1 MSGMKI
7 SLLAVA
13 ILATA
18 SAGAQA
24 AEASS
29 EGSGFPQPHNFNYI
43 HAPGA
48 DEDARAANAPSGTS
62 AYQFVAGSAFSARTS
77 AQSVTYPGAGC
88 KFSDGA
94 LTTDVQLPEG
104 ASVSGV
110 RLYYYN
116 SGAAGNVGLF
126 FTIYD
131 GAGAVSDLL
140 SATSTMNSGYSS
152 EYFSLPAPHLVN
164 NADNSYVLTGT
175 MSANLRFCGARV
187 FYSTP

>member
-18 SAGAQA
+18 CANALA

-29 EGSGFPQPHNFNYI
+29 EGSGFPQPYNFNYI

-48 DEDARAANAPSGTS
+48 DEDARAATAPAGTS
-62 AYQFVAGSAFSARTS
+62 AYQFVAGSAFTSRTS
-77 AQSVTYPGAGC
+77 TQSVTYPGSGC

-94 LTTDVQLPEG
+94 LTTDVQLPSG
-104 ASVSGV
+104 ATVNGV

-116 SGAAGNVGLF
+116 NAAPGSVGLF
-126 FTIYD
+126 FTNYD
-131 GAGAVSDLL
+131 GAGNFNDLL
-140 SATSTMNSGYSS
+140 ADSSTMSTGYSS
-152 EYFSLPAPHLVN
+152 EYFPLPTPHVIN
-164 NADNSYVLTGT
+164 NANTAYVLTAT

-187 FYSTP
+187 FYATP